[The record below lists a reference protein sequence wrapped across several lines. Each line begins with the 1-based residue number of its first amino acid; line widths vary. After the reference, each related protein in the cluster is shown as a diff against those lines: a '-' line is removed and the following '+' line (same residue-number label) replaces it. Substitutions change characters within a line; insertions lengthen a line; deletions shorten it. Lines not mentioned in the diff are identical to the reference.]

1 MFTKQQI
8 KEAKLGLHFISW
20 QPCHPKSPYFLV
32 KVRGPFAY
40 VRPAVYIGDGTPVKL
55 NQTASAKLILGG
67 LREVPPHF
75 APLAKLVEGRRNF
88 QAPTIH

>member
-1 MFTKQQI
+1 MFTRKQI
-8 KEAKLGLHFISW
+8 VEAKLGLHFISW
-20 QPCHPKSPYFLV
+20 QPCHPKDPVFLV
-32 KVRGPFAY
+32 KVRGPNVW

-55 NQTASAKLILGG
+55 NRTASMKLILGG

-88 QAPTIH
+88 TAPTIH